1 MVKLYCTE
9 MAFRVADRAIQV
21 HGGSGLMKELGIERA
36 FRFARLLRIPE
47 GTSEIQRWTIAKT
60 LGL

>member
-1 MVKLYCTE
+1 MVKLHCTE

-21 HGGSGLMKELGIERA
+21 HGGNGLMREVGLEKA
-36 FRFARLLRIPE
+36 FRYARLLRIPE
-47 GTSEIQRWTIAKT
+47 GTSEIQRWTIAKA

>member
-1 MVKLYCTE
+1 MTKVHTTE
-9 MAFRVADRAIQV
+9 ALFRVADRAIQV
-21 HGGSGLMKELGIERA
+21 HGGNGLMRDLPLEKI

-47 GTSEIQRWTIAKT
+47 GTSEVQRWTIAKT